1 MTKQKVIIVSLMV
14 LLVTGVIFAG
24 LYVMKSYKAGKS
36 KKNNIDKVSTPLQ
49 TTSSSTNKSTGSP
62 FANQQ
67 SGQNAIDSTADSSVF
82 KVLPEEEKL
91 FYDRIAKYYNDVQLQ
106 KIHSDLDKIKIK
118 YPEGYLII
126 IKMGAREPQA
136 FQAYYNEKDDA
147 SYATCIHE
155 MTHGANNQCLY
166 YDNKLG
172 QCDKHRYYI
181 FLVNGILVKIP
192 YNTQLEQTVLSKV
205 DIILSTVKNQ
215 DGFDKNYI
223 SKETGGP
230 SYNQL
235 DELDAYLKSVRFDR
249 ANPFNDME
257 PYLLVQDYANLKRL
271 LYHINLMLIEMKKN
285 PSDWALITGDK
296 AFVTMIL
303 KLRELALQERVDT
316 TTCSDGVCQSEL
328 KRLKETE
335 QALLETDYIL
345 KELDSS
351 YVNKSFFDLA
361 DIDIKAKYLNDLG
374 IAGEPAVYPEGESP
388 YGSEIVDEN
397 GNVVSGDNQPISGN
411 QAVNNNDTKNQG
423 EGSNQSVDG
432 SSNGQSDDAFQR
444 CAEKCPSTPS
454 CDQCV
459 EQHNGNL
466 DACPNECSSLLKCIN
481 AC

>member
-1 MTKQKVIIVSLMV
+1 M
-14 LLVTGVIFAG
+14 
-24 LYVMKSYKAGKS
+24 
-36 KKNNIDKVSTPLQ
+36 
-49 TTSSSTNKSTGSP
+49 
-62 FANQQ
+62 
-67 SGQNAIDSTADSSVF
+67 
-82 KVLPEEEKL
+82 
-91 FYDRIAKYYNDVQLQ
+91 
-106 KIHSDLDKIKIK
+106 
-118 YPEGYLII
+118 
-126 IKMGAREPQA
+126 
-136 FQAYYNEKDDA
+136 
-147 SYATCIHE
+147 
-155 MTHGANNQCLY
+155 
-166 YDNKLG
+166 
-172 QCDKHRYYI
+172 
-181 FLVNGILVKIP
+181 
-192 YNTQLEQTVLSKV
+192 
-205 DIILSTVKNQ
+205 
-215 DGFDKNYI
+215 
-223 SKETGGP
+223 
-230 SYNQL
+230 
-235 DELDAYLKSVRFDR
+235 DAYLKSVRFDK

-257 PYLLVQDYANLKRL
+257 PYLVVQDYTNLKRL

-374 IAGEPAVYPEGESP
+374 IAGEPAVYLEGESP

-432 SSNGQSDDAFQR
+432 LSNGQSDDAFQR

-466 DACPNECSSLLKCIN
+466 DACPNECSSLLKCVN